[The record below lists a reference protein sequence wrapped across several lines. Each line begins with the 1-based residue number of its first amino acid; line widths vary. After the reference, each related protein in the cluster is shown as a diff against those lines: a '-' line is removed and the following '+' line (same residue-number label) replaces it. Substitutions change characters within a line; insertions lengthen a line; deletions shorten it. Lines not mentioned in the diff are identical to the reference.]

1 MTDFVAGAGQYVTY
15 REHIAAKEEAQKRQA
30 ALEMEVATLRAA
42 LMHVPEDLRK
52 LTEAVQSLGSKLT
65 TPASADNQTLLAIQR
80 TLDVL
85 SKQPQPQPTPVSELV
100 KLLNTPPPGAGWKT
114 GLGYGALLAVIVIM
128 AWKLFLP
135 G

>member
-15 REHIAAKEEAQKRQA
+15 REHIAAEEEAQKRQA

-114 GLGYGALLAVIVIM
+114 GLGYGALMAVIAFL
-128 AWKLFLP
+128 AWTAFV